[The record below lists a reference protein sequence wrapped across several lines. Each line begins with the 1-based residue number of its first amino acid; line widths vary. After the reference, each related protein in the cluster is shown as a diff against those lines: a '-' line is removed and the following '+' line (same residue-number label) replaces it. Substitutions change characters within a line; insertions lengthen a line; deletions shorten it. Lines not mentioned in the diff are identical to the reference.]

1 MGTKIKC
8 LKCGDIIEGDRKGHL
23 INCSCKSCYI
33 DETPDYYRIR
43 GDPEFITIFDNEGNE
58 KKLIQEAEKHLNKVE
73 RIDKT
78 NYYLDIAETVSE
90 RSTCLDSNY
99 GAIIVKN
106 DEVISTGY
114 NGAPRG
120 IKACIEHGKC
130 MRESTKRGEGYLSCS
145 SVHAEQNAIISAKR
159 ENMIGSTLYLVG
171 KKVESKEYVK
181 NPEPCIICKR
191 MIINAGISKV
201 IVRTYK
207 TIYREINVSDWSE
220 SDIIA

>member
-8 LKCGDIIEGDRKGHL
+8 LICGDIIEGDRQGHL
-23 INCSCKSCYI
+23 ISCSCNKCYI
-33 DETPDYYRIR
+33 DETPFYCRIV
-43 GDPEFITIFDNEGNE
+43 GDPEQIAVFDKNGNE
-58 KKLIQEAEKHLNKVE
+58 KRMIQEVEEHLNKVE
-73 RIDKT
+73 RIDKI

-120 IKACIEHGKC
+120 IKSCIEQGKC
-130 MRESTKRGEGYLSCS
+130 MRKSTKRGEGYLSCS

-207 TIYREINVSDWSE
+207 TTYREINVSDWGE